1 MSQNSPIAD
10 QTPADCR
17 PKRRS
22 YPRNRRQLPGIDL
35 RTIVGRRIRSL
46 YVAYLEQAKLDADKV
61 VHKAAALR
69 VAGLTVF
76 IERLHNE
83 MLKTKKHSR
92 RLGDELV
99 RHENMLRRA
108 KLELF
113 GLNYQKLTK
122 WQKRALER
130 QEDENDDRN

>member
-1 MSQNSPIAD
+1 M
-10 QTPADCR
+10 
-17 PKRRS
+17 
-22 YPRNRRQLPGIDL
+22 